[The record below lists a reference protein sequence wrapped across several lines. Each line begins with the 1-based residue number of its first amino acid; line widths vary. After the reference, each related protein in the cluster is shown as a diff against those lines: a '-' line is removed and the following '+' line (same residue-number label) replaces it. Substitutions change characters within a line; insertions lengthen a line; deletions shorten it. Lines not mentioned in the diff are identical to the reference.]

1 MTLSELLART
11 HASLGEALSADRGD
25 DAALAAPVTSI
36 AYDSTRAAP
45 GAVFVG
51 LRGERVD
58 GSTFAGDAERA
69 GAVCIV
75 SESATDQGTRL
86 PWVQVRDARRALAAL
101 SVEFFEHPSHHL
113 PVIAVTGT
121 NGKTTTAYLIQSIFE
136 SAGVRCGRIG
146 TIGHQI
152 GSSHQPA
159 SLTTPEASDIQSM
172 LRAMVDGGAG
182 ACVMEASS
190 HALALHRVDQTRFAT
205 AVFTNL
211 TRDHLDFHGDM
222 NRYFEA
228 KQRLFEMLPKGRPA
242 IVNVDDPRGATLA
255 RTVERPVTYACRADA
270 DVTPGE
276 IEASLTGQRF
286 DVRTPRGGLQVR
298 SELIGEGNT
307 FNILAAVAAGV
318 ALDVPFSAIEAGV
331 AAVEA
336 VPGRFETVSGEAD
349 DVTVVVDF
357 AHTDDAL
364 RMLLDAAR
372 PLALGRL
379 ITVFGCGGDRDRS
392 KRPLMGAVAARLSDL
407 VVVTSDNPRSEGP
420 QAIIDEIVGGI
431 EPRRDESGGVLAP
444 VRPTGEPTPYLTF
457 VDRGEA
463 IDHAVRE
470 ARGGDVVIV
479 AGRGHERSQVMANGT
494 VEFDDAEVARA
505 ALARRRSSSPVS

>member
-1 MTLSELLART
+1 MSR
-11 HASLGEALSADRGD
+11 SRQAL
-25 DAALAAPVTSI
+25 
-36 AYDSTRAAP
+36 
-45 GAVFVG
+45 
-51 LRGERVD
+51 
-58 GSTFAGDAERA
+58 
-69 GAVCIV
+69 
-75 SESATDQGTRL
+75 
-86 PWVQVRDARRALAAL
+86 
-101 SVEFFEHPSHHL
+101 
-113 PVIAVTGT
+113 
-121 NGKTTTAYLIQSIFE
+121 
-136 SAGVRCGRIG
+136 
-146 TIGHQI
+146 
-152 GSSHQPA
+152 
-159 SLTTPEASDIQSM
+159 M
-172 LRAMVDGGAG
+172 
-182 ACVMEASS
+182 
-190 HALALHRVDQTRFAT
+190 
-205 AVFTNL
+205 
-211 TRDHLDFHGDM
+211 
-222 NRYFEA
+222 
-228 KQRLFEMLPKGRPA
+228 
-242 IVNVDDPRGATLA
+242 
-255 RTVERPVTYACRADA
+255 
-270 DVTPGE
+270 
-276 IEASLTGQRF
+276 
-286 DVRTPRGGLQVR
+286 
-298 SELIGEGNT
+298 
-307 FNILAAVAAGV
+307 
-318 ALDVPFSAIEAGV
+318 AGV